1 MQRLA
6 ALFALKIRSALVAL
20 GTRDTVALRFKM
32 HLNQSDANHGWDI
45 QAARN
50 LYNIQRWGAK
60 YFDINEAGRVV
71 ARPLQEAGASVEIN
85 DVIEEAKGRGLKF
98 PLLIRFQD
106 ILRHRVESVNMAFR
120 NSIKEFNY
128 QGEYRGVFPIKVN
141 QLREVVEEILDAGKP
156 FNFGLEVGSKPELFA
171 GLAQQTQPGGMIIC
185 NGYKDAEFIKMALVG
200 IKLGKKV
207 IMVVEKLEELKQI
220 IAISRQIG
228 VEPLIGIRA
237 RLQSKGAGKWAESGG
252 ENAKFGLSTSEML
265 AAADLLKSESL
276 AHCFRLLH
284 FHIGSQV
291 PDILTVKKAVQEAS
305 RFYAKLYKMG
315 FQIELLDVGGGL
327 GVDYDGSR
335 SAFDSSTNYTLQEY
349 TNDIVYYI
357 ADVCNSEK
365 VPHPNIVSE
374 SGRAIVAH
382 HSVLIVEVFGS
393 IEKNRQ
399 ALALPYGDNEHPL
412 VKELLDIKKNL
423 SKANKLEAFHDAL
436 ERKDDAQHMFT
447 LGMIDLPDKAKI
459 ENLYWEISEDVVAS
473 FRGQAY
479 VPEEIRKLEDSLG
492 DQYLCN
498 FSVFQSLLDHW
509 ALGQLF
515 PIMPVNRLNECPGRE
530 ATLVD
535 ITCDSDGQINKFIDL
550 RDVRDTLPLHRLN
563 VNGSGQVEPYYL
575 GFFLMGAYQDIMGDL
590 HNLFGRVNEVHV
602 FLDPDEPAGYY
613 VEEVIE
619 GTTIIQ
625 SLTSVQYDETELKRQ
640 MKAQIDEAIK
650 SDRMKPS
657 EAMRLLDDYERGL
670 KEYTYLNI

>member
-1 MQRLA
+1 MSNPTDA
-6 ALFALKIRSALVAL
+6 
-20 GTRDTVALRFKM
+20 
-32 HLNQSDANHGWDI
+32 QSPWDI
-45 QAARN
+45 QTARS
-50 LYNIQRWGAK
+50 LYNIHRWGAK
-60 YFDINEAGRVV
+60 YFDINEAGHVV
-71 ARPLQEAGASVEIN
+71 ATPQQETGAAVDIT
-85 DVIEEAKGRGLKF
+85 DVIEEAKARGLKF

-106 ILRHRVESVNMAFR
+106 ILRHRVESINLAFR
-120 NSIKEFNY
+120 NSIAEFNY
-128 QGEYRGVFPIKVN
+128 QGSYRGVFPIKVN

-171 GLAQQTQPGGMIIC
+171 GLALQNQMGSLIIC
-185 NGYKDAEFIKMALVG
+185 NGYKDAGFIKMAVLG
-200 IKLGKKV
+200 LKLGKKV
-207 IMVVEKLEELKQI
+207 IMVVEKLEELRHIISLSKQL
-220 IAISRQIG
+220 G

-237 RLQSKGAGKWAESGG
+237 RLMSKGAGKWAESGG
-252 ENAKFGLSTSEML
+252 ENAKFGLCTSELL
-265 AAADLLKSESL
+265 AATEMLKAENL
-276 AHCFRLLH
+276 AHCFKLLH

-291 PDILTVKKAVQEAS
+291 PDILTIKKAVQESA

-315 FQIELLDVGGGL
+315 FAIEYMDVGGGL

-357 ADVCNSEK
+357 ADVCNAEK
-365 VPHPNIVSE
+365 VPHPNIISE

-393 IEKNRQ
+393 IEKIR
-399 ALALPYGDNEHPL
+399 ALNGLQYGDVEHPL
-412 VKELLDIKKNL
+412 VRELLDIRKNL
-423 SKANKLEAFHDAL
+423 ARLNKLEAYHDAL
-436 ERKDDAQHMFT
+436 ERKDDAHQMFT
-447 LGMIDLPDKAKI
+447 LGMMDLPDKAKI
-459 ENLYWEISEDVVAS
+459 ENLYWEIGLEVAQS
-473 FRGQAY
+473 FHGQAY
-479 VPEEIRKLEDSLG
+479 IPEEIRKLEDSLA

-515 PIMPVNRLNECPGRE
+515 PIMPVNKLNERPTVE
-530 ATLVD
+530 TTLVD
-535 ITCDSDGQINKFIDL
+535 ITCDSDGQVNKFIDL

-563 VNGSGQVEPYYL
+563 FNGNGQIEPYYL

-613 VEEVIE
+613 IEEIIE
-619 GTTIIQ
+619 GTTIVQ
-625 SLTSVQYDETELKRQ
+625 ALASVQYDENDLKRL
-640 MKAQIDEAIK
+640 MKAQIDDAIK

-670 KEYTYLNI
+670 KDYTYLTF